1 MENVERIH
9 LPGDVYHLVSR
20 CTRSL
25 WLIQK
30 RDSDRDL
37 FRFALKK
44 SLPGSGVR
52 LLGYAAMSNHIH
64 LVVQAGKKPVGDF
77 MRLFLSTLARGI
89 NEATGQVGA
98 LVGGRYFS
106 LLVDSDEYLARVLAY
121 VLYNPVRAGVAEG
134 PWESPWTAA
143 EEYRGAEGSLV
154 DLRRLG
160 HLLDVAS
167 PDIGEVLGAE
177 RSWGGSRKP
186 AWSGAC
192 RRTQQQI
199 SKVSPTGR
207 VKASIRVLGGRKYL
221 NQVAKRANAE
231 AVSVGGHM
239 GHLLRFHQ
247 PNTMGAMR
255 LLEAVQEAA
264 GLVSWHGGK
273 PGRPSAKLARGHKV
287 ALHLLSGW
295 KGICPGEA
303 GPWLGLSPQ
312 GARQCAKRKWKSADR
327 ALLDQVAN
335 SIKTDA

>member
-9 LPGDVYHLVSR
+9 LPGEVYHLVSR

-30 RDSDRDL
+30 GDPDRDL
-37 FRFALKK
+37 FRSALKK

-106 LLVDSDEYLARVLAY
+106 LLVDS
-121 VLYNPVRAGVAEG
+121 
-134 PWESPWTAA
+134 
-143 EEYRGAEGSLV
+143 
-154 DLRRLG
+154 
-160 HLLDVAS
+160 DVAS

-239 GHLLRFHQ
+239 GHLQRFHQ

-255 LLEAVQEAA
+255 LLVAVQEAA
-264 GLVSWHGGK
+264 GLVSWNGGK